1 MTTEMAVKAE
11 EQVLE
16 LKEKL
21 AAFQKDKEKWE
32 DKEASKNDKIHVLV
46 ERNKE
51 WQEKTTKVYKEIRQN
66 QLLVEKERYE
76 MMAKIRELKEK
87 NKQQK
92 KEM

>member
-1 MTTEMAVKAE
+1 MKAE
-11 EQVLE
+11 EQVKE
-16 LKEKL
+16 LNEKI
-21 AAFQKDKEKWE
+21 AAFEKEKEKWE
-32 DKEASKNDKIHVLV
+32 DKEASMHDKIHVLV

-87 NKQQK
+87 NKTQK
-92 KEM
+92 KEMQEQET